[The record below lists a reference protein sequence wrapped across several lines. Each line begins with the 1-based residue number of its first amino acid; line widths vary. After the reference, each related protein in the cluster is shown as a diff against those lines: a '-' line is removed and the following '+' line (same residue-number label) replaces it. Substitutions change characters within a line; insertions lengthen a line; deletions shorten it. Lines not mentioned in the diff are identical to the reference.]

1 MMYRFEKC
9 CMTLTGYS
17 RNILLLINKVN
28 KNIKYIYI
36 YIYILKYLIPKGNH
50 NNKREELN
58 HLSIHRKINQKRYY
72 E

>member
-1 MMYRFEKC
+1 MIYRFEKC

-28 KNIKYIYI
+28 NNMKNILNIF
-36 YIYILKYLIPKGNH
+36 KYLKPKGNH
-50 NNKREELN
+50 NNKHEELN
-58 HLSIHRKINQKRYY
+58 HLSIHRKRNQKRYY